1 VKSAFGLLVAVVPLL
16 GCGSTPRA
24 ASDARSAQLR
34 VRAWSDCAANIQEG
48 TPGITCQGS
57 PPLPCTLVARGA
69 LGGAGHDAAVWTCT
83 VVQDGEP
90 VPVALVV
97 TDDSGITFADGAS
110 EYGAIASVEVM
121 DAVRDEPGQ
130 RIDELAV
137 EWADEER
144 TWVLYRRSTNGELRP
159 VAEILTFQ
167 PGGCGWSVEPA
178 GNWPTTGL
186 TVQATYEDEPLG
198 EPTTFSWSAE
208 SERFV
213 GEPPACVVPDEA
225 GVALEE

>member
-1 VKSAFGLLVAVVPLL
+1 MKPAFGLLVAVVPLL
-16 GCGSTPRA
+16 GCGSTPRT
-24 ASDARSAQLR
+24 ASDAHHSAQLS
-34 VRAWSDCAANIQEG
+34 VRAWSDCAASIQEG
-48 TPGITCQGS
+48 TPGVTCQGS

-97 TDDSGITFADGAS
+97 TDDSGTTFADGAS

-144 TWVLYRRSTNGELRP
+144 NWVLYRSTNGELRP

-167 PGGCGWSVEPA
+167 PGGCGWSVEPS
-178 GNWPTTGL
+178 GNWPTSGL
-186 TVQATYEDEPLG
+186 IVQATYEDEAIG
-198 EPTTFSWSAE
+198 EPATLVWSPE
-208 SERFV
+208 SARFT
-213 GEPPACVVPDEA
+213 GEPPACVVSEEA
-225 GVALEE
+225 GVALE